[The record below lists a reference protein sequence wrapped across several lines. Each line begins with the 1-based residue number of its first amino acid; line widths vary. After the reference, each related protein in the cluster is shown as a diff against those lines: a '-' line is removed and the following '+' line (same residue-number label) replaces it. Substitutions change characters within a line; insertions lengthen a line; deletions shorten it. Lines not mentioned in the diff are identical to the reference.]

1 MATVNLNPSSTVSN
15 EWVINGGDGTVH
27 GVLSDTDDTTSIRDN
42 AQNQTAIVQLDD
54 FTVGGTIT
62 SIRHYIRGF
71 KHNARSGDV
80 EVQVIIEN
88 SSGTALYSENHQL
101 LFNSYVAQDFY
112 GTARTDDG
120 SSAWKADDSGDSN
133 DLNGLRLNINTSP
146 EDPPGF
152 SFANVVK
159 AYIEVTYTP
168 AGYGNSVMGVASGN
182 ISKINGVA
190 TANISK
196 VNGV

>member
-112 GTARTDDG
+112 GTVRTG
-120 SSAWKADDSGDSN
+120 PPAASTWSTVA
-133 DLNGLRLNINTSP
+133 LNGLRLNINTSP